1 LSGVALIVRIAEEHL
16 EGFREA
22 LDSVARE
29 RAYLAL
35 LEAPPLAEMRKFVLR
50 TIAQRAPQFVAL
62 ADARV
67 VGWCDILP
75 KPHPTMLHSGVLG
88 MGVISEYRG
97 RGIGRALMDATLQAA
112 KARGISR
119 VELTVRVDNEPA
131 KRLYESFGFE
141 VEGKCRRHMRVAGE
155 YKDSYLMALVYG

>member
-1 LSGVALIVRIAEEHL
+1 MALIVPIAEQHL
-16 EGFREA
+16 EGFRAA

-88 MGVISEYRG
+88 MGLIREYRG
-97 RGIGRALMDATLQAA
+97 RGIGRALVDATLQAA
-112 KARGISR
+112 KASGISR
-119 VELTVRVDNEPA
+119 IELTVRVDNERA
-131 KRLYESFGFE
+131 RRLYQSFGF
-141 VEGKCRRHMRVAGE
+141 VTEGLCSRHMKVDGE
-155 YKDSYLMALVYG
+155 FKDSWLMARVDD